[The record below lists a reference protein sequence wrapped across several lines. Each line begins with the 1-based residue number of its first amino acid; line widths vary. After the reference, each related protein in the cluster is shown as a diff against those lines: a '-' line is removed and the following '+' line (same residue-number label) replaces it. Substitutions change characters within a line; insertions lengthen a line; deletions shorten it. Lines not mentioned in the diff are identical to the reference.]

1 MTELRKTRLADAS
14 EERGVRQVLTAAA
27 LTYVVGLFDRLGY
40 FLFLLFIAEAMRRYA
55 AGN

>member
-1 MTELRKTRLADAS
+1 
-14 EERGVRQVLTAAA
+14 VRFETISGWPGQRSLLTAAT